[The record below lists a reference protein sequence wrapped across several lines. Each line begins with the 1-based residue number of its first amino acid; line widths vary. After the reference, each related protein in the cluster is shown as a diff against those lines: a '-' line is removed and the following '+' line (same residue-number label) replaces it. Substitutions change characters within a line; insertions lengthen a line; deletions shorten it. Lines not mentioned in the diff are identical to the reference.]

1 MRVRQQRRPDEP
13 GRRRAA
19 VALGES
25 GAARTVVGEVELGGD
40 DARLA
45 GALHVGLEVHRLVR
59 LDPEHLAYTTRIFR
73 VRSC

>member
-1 MRVRQQRRPDEP
+1 M
-13 GRRRAA
+13 
-19 VALGES
+19 GES

-45 GALHVGLEVHRLVR
+45 GALHVGLEVHGLVR
-59 LDPEHLAYTTRIFR
+59 LDPEHLPYTTRIFR